1 MYVNIPVKKDTKQ
14 VLDTFRR
21 VLKTRSYDDT
31 VVRITQS
38 CSYLLI
44 KDLKGSL
51 KGAPRF
57 KRDKSGWRDFD

>member
-1 MYVNIPVKKDTKQ
+1 MYVNIPVRKDTKD
-14 VLDTFRR
+14 VLDTFRDI
-21 VLKTRSYDDT
+21 LKTKSYDDT
-31 VVRITQS
+31 VIRITQS

-57 KRDKSGWRDFD
+57 KRDKSDWRSFD